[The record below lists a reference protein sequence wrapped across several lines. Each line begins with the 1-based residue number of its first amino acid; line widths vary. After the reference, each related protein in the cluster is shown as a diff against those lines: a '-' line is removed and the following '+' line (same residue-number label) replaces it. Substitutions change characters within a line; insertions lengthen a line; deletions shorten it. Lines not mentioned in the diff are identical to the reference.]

1 MIMKGKATLVLGAS
15 INQERYSNKAIKS
28 LRKHGQTVYAIGL
41 KEGKVDDV
49 TIQTG
54 LPELKNVDTVTMY
67 LSAKNQFQYYAY
79 IISLK
84 PKRIIFNPG
93 AENDELFALAADNKI
108 ENLEACTL
116 VMLATGQY

>member
-1 MIMKGKATLVLGAS
+1 MEDKATLVLGAS
-15 INQERYSNKAIKS
+15 TNPERYSNRAITS

-41 KEGKVDDV
+41 KEGIVDDV

-54 LPELKNVDTVTMY
+54 LPEFKNVETVTMY
-67 LSAKNQFQYYAY
+67 LSAKNQLQYYDY
-79 IISLK
+79 ILSLK

-93 AENDELFALAADNKI
+93 AENDELSALTANNKI

>member
-1 MIMKGKATLVLGAS
+1 MEVKATLVLGAS
-15 INQERYSNKAIKS
+15 TNPERYSNKAIKS

-41 KEGKVDDV
+41 KDGKIDDV

-67 LSAKNQFQYYAY
+67 LSAKNQFQYYDY
-79 IISLK
+79 ILSLK
-84 PKRIIFNPG
+84 PRRIIFNPG
-93 AENDELFALAADNKI
+93 AENDELLLLAAKNEI